1 MTSQNLATPTN
12 VMPKGVMK
20 GWILIIIAAIVA
32 FILYQV
38 LPYDQNA
45 SKGLALLAFI
55 GILWLTEAI
64 HITITALLIPI
75 LAVLLAMPM
84 ADGDALVPITTQA
97 ALTTFADPVIF
108 LFFGGF
114 ALATALHIQK
124 LDKKIAMWI
133 ISLSGGHL
141 GISVLAIFAVT
152 AALSMWISN
161 TATAAMM
168 LPLALGLLSHLDVE
182 KERKTFVFILLG
194 IAYSASLGGLG
205 TLVGSPPN
213 AIAAKALDYDFAD
226 WMKIGLPMM
235 LILLPAMLVSLYLVL
250 RPNLN
255 QKIRFETEVI
265 PWTKTRVATMI
276 LFACTAVA
284 WIFGKSVSEQ
294 FGITQPDTWIAVLA
308 ACMVVILG
316 IATWKDIA
324 DNTDWGVLM
333 LFGGGLTLS
342 AVLKDSGSS
351 LVLGQT
357 LANAFGDASPFL
369 VIVIVAAFIIFLTEF
384 TSNTASAALL
394 VPVFAAIA
402 DQMGIPKEILV
413 VIIGIGA
420 SCAFMLPVATPPN
433 AIVFGT
439 GQIKQSEMMSVGMVL
454 NVMCVFIISLFVYWF
469 FS

>member
-1 MTSQNLATPTN
+1 
-12 VMPKGVMK
+12 
-20 GWILIIIAAIVA
+20 
-32 FILYQV
+32 
-38 LPYDQNA
+38 
-45 SKGLALLAFI
+45 
-55 GILWLTEAI
+55 
-64 HITITALLIPI
+64 
-75 LAVLLAMPM
+75 
-84 ADGDALVPITTQA
+84 
-97 ALTTFADPVIF
+97 
-108 LFFGGF
+108 
-114 ALATALHIQK
+114 
-124 LDKKIAMWI
+124 
-133 ISLSGGHL
+133 
-141 GISVLAIFAVT
+141 
-152 AALSMWISN
+152 
-161 TATAAMM
+161 
-168 LPLALGLLSHLDVE
+168 
-182 KERKTFVFILLG
+182 
-194 IAYSASLGGLG
+194 
-205 TLVGSPPN
+205 
-213 AIAAKALDYDFAD
+213 
-226 WMKIGLPMM
+226 MKIGLPMM

-284 WIFGKSVSEQ
+284 WIFGKKLSET
-294 FGITQPDTWIAVLA
+294 FGISQPDTWTALA
-308 ACMVVILG
+308 AACLVVMLG
-316 IATWKDIA
+316 TASWRQVA
-324 DNTDWGVLM
+324 ENTDWGVLL

-342 AVLKDSGSS
+342 AILKDSGAS

-357 LANAFGDASPFL
+357 LANTFGDTSPL
-369 VIVIVAAFIIFLTEF
+369 VVIFAVTIFIIFLTEF